1 MVYCMTNNEGRFNV
15 RHLRGAMGEAVSS
28 VLPIAALVLLLSV
41 TLAPMN
47 SGILVLFVFGTLMLI
62 VGMSLFTI
70 GSGISM
76 QPLGEGIGVSINK
89 AKN

>member
-1 MVYCMTNNEGRFNV
+1 M